1 LLLDTHVW
9 VWSQEHPERI
19 GRRAARLLLS
29 PEHVNAVC
37 AVSTLELARL
47 IAAGDVVLSIPLR
60 DWVEQALAD
69 LEAETLVVTHEIAM
83 EAYAL
88 PGKFH
93 RDPADRILVAA
104 ARCHGSTLVTA
115 DDRILAYAKVRTIDV
130 RR

>member
-1 LLLDTHVW
+1 LLT
-9 VWSQEHPERI
+9 
-19 GRRAARLLLS
+19 S

-47 IAAGDVVLSIPLR
+47 IAAGDIVLSMPLR
-60 DWVEQALAD
+60 DWVEQSLAD
-69 LEAETLVVTHEIAM
+69 LDAETMVVTHDVAI

-93 RDPADRILVAA
+93 KDPADRILVAA

-115 DDRILAYAKVRTIDV
+115 DDRILTYPEVGTIDV